1 MKLQTDDRTRAI
13 FEVIL
18 ACLPAPMPVY
28 LVGGAVRDMLLG
40 LPVKDLD
47 FVVPSDSLRLA
58 RAVRRNLGAAGFT
71 LDDERQTARLILAQG
86 TPSELILDFVS
97 FTGMDLQEDLSN
109 RDFTI
114 NTLAVALDQPD
125 LVLDF
130 LGGERDLREK
140 RLRAA
145 SARSMELD
153 PLRVLRGARL
163 CLAYQLTPEIATL
176 ELMRA
181 SVPSLERVSAER
193 VRDEMR
199 PRVSSPCQ

>member
-97 FTGMDLQEDLSN
+97 FTGMNLQEDLSN

-130 LGGERDLREK
+130 LGVNAICAINACGQPP
-140 RLRAA
+140 RAPWNWTLCVCCA
-145 SARSMELD
+145 ARACAW
-153 PLRVLRGARL
+153 R
-163 CLAYQLTPEIATL
+163 IN
-176 ELMRA
+176 
-181 SVPSLERVSAER
+181 
-193 VRDEMR
+193 
-199 PRVSSPCQ
+199 